1 MKIEI
6 LGKKYKVNERL
17 KSLIEDKIER
27 LSKYFGADA
36 TAKVV
41 CVEQNKM
48 KKMEVTITNKGLL
61 YRSEVTSDN
70 MYENIDLALPKIERQ
85 IVRANEKLK
94 DKKKKAVKVY
104 DAYEFIDETPL
115 PLPDVFK
122 KKSFNLDP
130 ITVDEAKDYIDRLG
144 HEFFVF
150 LNAETGK
157 VNVLYKRKDA
167 QFGLIEVNY

>member
-6 LGKKYKVNERL
+6 QGKNYRVNEKL
-17 KSLIEDKIER
+17 KGLIEDKVSR
-27 LSKYFGADA
+27 LAKYFGADA
-36 TAKVV
+36 KAKVM
-41 CVEQNKM
+41 CSEQNKT

-70 MYENIDLALPKIERQ
+70 MFENIDLALPKIERQ

-94 DKKKKAVKVY
+94 DKKKKVKEIPMF
-104 DAYEFIDETPL
+104 EFIDEAPEA
-115 PLPDVFK
+115 LPDVYK
-122 KKSFNLDP
+122 KKTFDLDP
-130 ITVDEAKDYIDRLG
+130 ITIDDAKDYMDRLG

-157 VNVLYKRKDA
+157 VNVLYKRKDTK
-167 QFGLIEVNY
+167 FGLIEVNY